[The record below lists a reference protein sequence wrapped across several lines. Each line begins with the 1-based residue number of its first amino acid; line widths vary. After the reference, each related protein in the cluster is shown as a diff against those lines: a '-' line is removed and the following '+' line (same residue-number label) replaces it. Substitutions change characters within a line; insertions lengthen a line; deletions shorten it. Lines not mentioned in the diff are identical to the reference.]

1 MEVAEQM
8 KGTWQNVPGKW
19 VEDTTAIDGRRF
31 VASEHGVRI
40 LRARMAQDAHGRCE
54 LCGGMG
60 IDRHHVYG
68 RGGGKKEDRPIV
80 NGIRFFSGYV
90 GVAMTNRLLSLGVRG
105 AIWKFLGLLDQVSQV
120 KNHSIQQGFPNA
132 ASQQ

>member
-80 NGIRFFSGYV
+80 NGIRFLLWICRRCHDQQVIKPWGSWRDLEVSGS
-90 GVAMTNRLLSLGVRG
+90 ARPSESSQESLDPARVP
-105 AIWKFLGLLDQVSQV
+105 QCS
-120 KNHSIQQGFPNA
+120 
-132 ASQQ
+132 